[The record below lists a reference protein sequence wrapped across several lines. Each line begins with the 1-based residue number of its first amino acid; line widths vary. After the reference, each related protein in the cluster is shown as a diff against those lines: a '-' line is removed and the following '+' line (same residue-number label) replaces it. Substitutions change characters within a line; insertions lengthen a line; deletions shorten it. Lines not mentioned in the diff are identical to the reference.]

1 MRFRASFASFLHI
14 GDVEILEVELTD
26 LIDAY
31 LQCLVAIDLITHPSM
46 HPSQNSR
53 PLFHLE
59 NQVGD

>member
-31 LQCLVAIDLITHPSM
+31 L
-46 HPSQNSR
+46 
-53 PLFHLE
+53 
-59 NQVGD
+59 